1 MQEEQKM
8 DERFERSALLLGNDG
23 IERLHKS
30 TVAIFGVGGV
40 GSYVAEALAR
50 AGVGHVWLV
59 DHDVVS
65 LSNVNRQIEALEST
79 VGQPKTRAMKQR
91 MLQINPAMQV
101 TEWQTFY
108 LPENAEE
115 FPLQEIDYVVDA
127 MDTVTAKLELAQ
139 RCFQLGVAQ
148 ISSMGAGNKLDPTKF
163 EVTDIYQT
171 KVCPLAKVMRR
182 ELRRRGV
189 ERLKVVYST
198 EEAKVPHTQE
208 SAEQGRKILG
218 SVPFVPSVAGLIAA
232 GEVVRDLIGIK
243 KTL

>member
-1 MQEEQKM
+1 ME
-8 DERFERSALLLGNDG
+8 ERFERSALLLGEGG
-23 IERLHKS
+23 IELLRGS
-30 TVAIFGVGGV
+30 TVAVFGVGGV

-79 VGQPKTRAMKQR
+79 VGQPKTQAMKQR
-91 MLQINPAMQV
+91 MLQINPAMEV
-101 TEWQTFY
+101 TEWRTFY
-108 LPENAEE
+108 LPETADG
-115 FPLQEIDYVVDA
+115 FPLEEADYVVDA

-139 RCFQLGVAQ
+139 RCFQLGIPQ

-198 EEAKVPHTQE
+198 EEAKVPYGKQ
-208 SAEQGRKILG
+208 AEGQKILG

-243 KTL
+243 

>member
-1 MQEEQKM
+1 ME
-8 DERFERSALLLGNDG
+8 ERFERSALLLGEGG
-23 IERLHKS
+23 IELLRGS
-30 TVAIFGVGGV
+30 TVAVFGVGGV

-79 VGQPKTRAMKQR
+79 VGQPKTQAMKQR
-91 MLQINPAMQV
+91 MLQINPAMEV
-101 TEWQTFY
+101 TEWRTFY
-108 LPENAEE
+108 LPETADG
-115 FPLQEIDYVVDA
+115 FPLEEVDYVVDA

-139 RCFQLGVAQ
+139 RCFQLGIPQ

-198 EEAKVPHTQE
+198 EEAKVPRMTE
-208 SAEQGRKILG
+208 TVPQGQKMLG

-243 KTL
+243 

>member
-1 MQEEQKM
+1 M
-8 DERFERSALLLGNDG
+8 DERFERSALLLGVGG
-23 IERLHKS
+23 IDRLRKS

-50 AGVGHVWLV
+50 VGVGHVWLV

-65 LSNVNRQIEALEST
+65 LSNVNRQIEALENT
-79 VGQPKTRAMKQR
+79 VGQPKTQAMKQR

-115 FPLQEIDYVVDA
+115 FPLQETNYVVDA

-139 RCFQLGVAQ
+139 RCFRMGIPQ

-171 KVCPLAKVMRR
+171 KICPLAKVMRR

-198 EEAKVPHTQE
+198 EEAKIPRTQE
-208 SAEQGRKILG
+208 SVPPGQKILG

-232 GEVVRDLIGIK
+232 GEVVRDLIG
-243 KTL
+243 

>member
-1 MQEEQKM
+1 M
-8 DERFERSALLLGNDG
+8 DERFERSALLLGADG

-50 AGVGHVWLV
+50 AGVGYVWLV

-79 VGQPKTRAMKQR
+79 VGQPKTQAMKQR

-115 FPLQEIDYVVDA
+115 FPLQNTDYVVDA

-139 RCFQLGVAQ
+139 RCFQMGIPQ

-198 EEAKVPHTQE
+198 EEAKIPHMQE
-208 SAEQGRKILG
+208 SVPPGQKMLG

-232 GEVVRDLIGIK
+232 GEVVRDLSGIK
-243 KTL
+243 

>member
-1 MQEEQKM
+1 M
-8 DERFERSALLLGNDG
+8 DERFERSALLLGVSG
-23 IERLHKS
+23 IDRLRKS

-50 AGVGHVWLV
+50 VGVGHVWLV

-65 LSNVNRQIEALEST
+65 LSNVNRQIEALENT
-79 VGQPKTRAMKQR
+79 VGQPKTQAMKQR

-115 FPLQEIDYVVDA
+115 FPLQETNYVVDA

-139 RCFQLGVAQ
+139 RCFRMGIPQ

-171 KVCPLAKVMRR
+171 KICPLAKVMRR

-198 EEAKVPHTQE
+198 EEAKIPRTQE
-208 SAEQGRKILG
+208 SVPPGQKILG

-232 GEVVRDLIGIK
+232 GEVVRDLIG
-243 KTL
+243 

>member
-1 MQEEQKM
+1 MNK
-8 DERFERSALLLGNDG
+8 RFERSALLLGDDG
-23 IERLHKS
+23 IERLNKS

-50 AGVGHVWLV
+50 VGVGHVWLV

-79 VGQPKTRAMKQR
+79 VGQPKTQAMKQR

-101 TEWQTFY
+101 TEWQSFY

-115 FPLQEIDYVVDA
+115 FPLQEMDYVVDA

-139 RCFQLGVAQ
+139 RCFQLGIPQ

-171 KVCPLAKVMRR
+171 KICPLAKVMRR

-198 EEAKVPHTQE
+198 EEAKTPLTQE
-208 SAEQGRKILG
+208 SAVPGQKILG

-232 GEVVRDLIGIK
+232 GEVVRDLIGIR
-243 KTL
+243 